1 MLTLLDIQLCN
12 DVIFIAYISL
22 YKASIKNT
30 NVSNQYN
37 ILFALKMML
46 GNVEGVF
53 TSSCSAEMLLL
64 LAVNVDTFAA

>member
-30 NVSNQYN
+30 NVSNQHN
-37 ILFALKMML
+37 ILFSLKMMHR
-46 GNVEGVF
+46 NVEEIF
-53 TSSCSAEMLLL
+53 KSSCSAEMLLL
-64 LAVNVDTFAA
+64 FAVNVDTFAA